1 MLRMILS
8 GVMALALP
16 LAALASAV
24 VESVKGDVQAGGAPV
39 AAGQRLVAAVSV
51 TTGPG
56 AQAFLRFDDDMQ
68 IVLGENSLLR
78 VIDFRFTPSGV
89 TDRAVFELLRG
100 GARVVTGKVALNNPK
115 QFFFRTPQT
124 QLTVE
129 RPADFSVALVNPAY
143 ITVNVGTVLSSN
155 GWGAVP
161 LSAGT
166 TSTVAGN
173 AAAPADISA
182 SAMPASAS
190 AMLGNLSLAQVTPP
204 AGGTASGLGLG
215 AAGGAATTTTQWV
228 IFGVIV
234 AGTAL
239 VIANQDDNPAPA
251 ATPSHH

>member
-1 MLRMILS
+1 MF
-8 GVMALALP
+8 GVGVLALALP
-16 LAALASAV
+16 LTALANIV
-24 VESVKGDVQAGGAPV
+24 VESLKGDVQASGAPV
-39 AAGQRLVAAVSV
+39 TAGQRLVAAVSV

-56 AQAFLRFDDDMQ
+56 AQAFLRFDDGMQ

-78 VIDFRFTPSGV
+78 VIDFRFSSSGV

-100 GARVVTGKVALNNPK
+100 GARVVTGNVALKNPK

-143 ITVNVGTVLSSN
+143 ITVNFGTVLSSN
-155 GWGAVP
+155 GWGTVP
-161 LSAGT
+161 LNAGT
-166 TSTVAGN
+166 TATVAGN
-173 AAAPADISA
+173 AAAPAGISA
-182 SAMPASAS
+182 SALPSSAS
-190 AMLGNLSLAQVTPP
+190 SMLGNLSLAQVSLP

-215 AAGGAATTTTQWV
+215 AVGGAAQTTTTWV

-234 AGTAL
+234 AGAAV
-239 VIANQDDNPAPA
+239 VIANQDDDAPAPA

>member
-24 VESVKGDVQAGGAPV
+24 VESVKGDVQAGGVPV
-39 AAGQRLVAAVSV
+39 AAGQRLVAPVSV

-68 IVLGENSLLR
+68 IVLGESSLLR

-100 GARVVTGKVALNNPK
+100 GARVVTGKIALTNPK

-124 QLTVE
+124 QLTVD

-143 ITVNVGTVLSSN
+143 ITVNLGTVLSSN

-161 LSAGT
+161 LSAGS
-166 TSTVAGN
+166 TSAVAGN

-204 AGGTASGLGLG
+204 AGGTASGLGFG
-215 AAGGAATTTTQWV
+215 ATGGAAMTTTQWV